1 MRSLITLLILT
12 STLFAKIDTTQ
23 NFFPLAVGNIW
34 QYMYD
39 DGRLS
44 RIQVWQDSIDE
55 NGYRYFWVS
64 GELYKVSPAKDSII
78 LISGG
83 GYPDRLIYKF
93 PITHR
98 GQWWRVQYDTGT
110 FPITA
115 HVVDIFPISFWG
127 KLTTVADIRYHANLD
142 TTFPTTEWMY
152 TDELADGLG
161 LIWWGWEVE
170 YKTLIGCV
178 IDGDTIGIIVNVDDE
193 KENKPDKFE
202 LYQNYPNPFN
212 SSTTIS
218 FTILREEFVELS
230 VYNCLGER
238 IKVLKNELLRP
249 GNYTIKFDASGFSS
263 GIYFY
268 RLTTPKGSITKKMLC
283 VK

>member
-78 LISGG
+78 LILGG
-83 GYPDRLIYKF
+83 RYPDWLIYKF
-93 PITHR
+93 PITYP
-98 GQWWRVQYDTGT
+98 GQIWIVELLPYGY
-110 FPITA
+110 FYA
-115 HVVDIFPISFWG
+115 YVYDIFLVSFFG
-127 KLTTVADIRYHANLD
+127 KITTAVDIRYHSGSD
-142 TTFPTTEWMY
+142 TIWNNKEWHH
-152 TDELADGLG
+152 TDIIADGLG

-238 IKVLKNELLRP
+238 IKVLKNELLKP

-283 VK
+283 IK